1 MDRTIDQL
9 IDDGSDRELQD
20 AIHRLEVEVQE
31 RYYSRLDQVCLD
43 AITHGIQVMEC
54 SRSFEYEGFTYTV
67 ADYIEW
73 LQGRGNHYP
82 ASKAILKQYEEDFA
96 KRDAEEEAELL
107 AQEERKQSMRTTGA

>member
-1 MDRTIDQL
+1 MNIQDM
-9 IDDGSDRELQD
+9 SDKQIQD
-20 AIHRLEVEVQE
+20 AIADLETEVKE
-31 RYYSRLDQVCLD
+31 RFYLRQDQVFED

-54 SRSFEYEGFTYTV
+54 SKSFEYEGFTYTV

-73 LQGRGNHYP
+73 LGGRGNHYP
-82 ASKAILKQYEEDFA
+82 ASKAILKQYDEDFA